1 MKAWATIAAELAQ
14 GRSCALVSVV
24 ATKGSAPREPGAHMV
39 VTAEG
44 YRGTIGGGTL
54 EWRAIAAAQAQL
66 AKGRQIATASYALG
80 PDLGQCCGG
89 RVDLVTEHFVP
100 DQLGEMCEL
109 AQREAAG
116 PFTISRHGRE
126 LHFGESLRPVYLFGA
141 GHVGRALI
149 LALAP
154 LPVTIDWIDPRPD
167 AFPSAVPGNVTKRA
181 PADPVAVLADAP
193 AGSFVFIMSHS
204 HALDLAITDAALRN
218 ENIAHVGLIGSRTK
232 RARFERRLVAADVP
246 QPRIAGLICPVGI
259 DAITG
264 KEPAVI
270 AASVA
275 AQILVLDE
283 AMRLATAANPP
294 HHVPKTAGGRV

>member
-1 MKAWATIAAELAQ
+1 MKAWSTIAAELAQ
-14 GRSCALVSVV
+14 GRPCALVSVV
-24 ATKGSAPREPGAHMV
+24 ATKGSAPRDEGAHML

-54 EWRAIAAAQAQL
+54 EWRAIAQAQAQL
-66 AKGRQIATASYALG
+66 ARHETTRMATFALG

-89 RVDLVTEHFVP
+89 RVDLVTECFVP
-100 DQLGEMCEL
+100 DQLAEVREL

-116 PFTISRHGRE
+116 PFRVTRHGRS
-126 LHFGESLRPVYLFGA
+126 LSFGENLRPVYLFGA
-141 GHVGRALI
+141 GHVGRALV

-154 LPVTIDWIDPRPD
+154 LPVSVHWVDPRAE
-167 AFPSAVPGNVTKRA
+167 AFPSAVPGNVVKRA
-181 PADPVAVLADAP
+181 PRDPVTALAAAP
-193 AGSFVFIMSHS
+193 AGSFALIMSHS

-218 ENIAHVGLIGSRTK
+218 PNFAHVGLIGSMTK
-232 RARFERRLVAADVP
+232 RARFESRLAAAGVL
-246 QPRIAGLICPVGI
+246 QSRIADLICPIGI
-259 DAITG
+259 AAIAG

-283 AMRLATAANPP
+283 ALRLATAANPP
-294 HHVPKTAGGRV
+294 HHALQKAGGKP